1 MPKLSNARRHR
12 RQLDLA
18 SCCVNQTPRKVSEE
32 ELQDQAA
39 QSSPE
44 STPRSVDNNVRSDT
58 SRSLLK
64 RKGTSNCLSSLH
76 CLPPMPTTPTKLP
89 CETAKSV
96 AQAIMMDERR
106 TVSPAWGHFVDV
118 ILDEDHRRS
127 PATMSPFCDAAST
140 SWPKGRSHSPYGKA
154 ARKRLHVL
162 PPRRLCAGQEDS
174 LDGFILQ
181 GPASLHDTFSR
192 LSVDV

>member
-18 SCCVNQTPRKVSEE
+18 SCCVKQTPRKVSEE

-44 STPRSVDNNVRSDT
+44 STPRSVVNCDRADT
-58 SRSLLK
+58 FQPLLK
-64 RKGTSNCLSSLH
+64 RKGTSTCLSSLH
-76 CLPPMPTTPTKLP
+76 CLPPMPTTPTKQLA
-89 CETAKSV
+89 CESSAQSV
-96 AQAIMMDERR
+96 AQTAMLDERR

-118 ILDEDHRRS
+118 ILDDDRS
-127 PATMSPFCDAAST
+127 PATMSPFCDAGSTT

-154 ARKRLHVL
+154 AQKRLRL
-162 PPRRLCAGQEDS
+162 LSPRRLGAGQEDS
-174 LDGFILQ
+174 LDEFILQ
-181 GPASLHDTFSR
+181 DPASLHDNFSR
-192 LSVDV
+192 LSV